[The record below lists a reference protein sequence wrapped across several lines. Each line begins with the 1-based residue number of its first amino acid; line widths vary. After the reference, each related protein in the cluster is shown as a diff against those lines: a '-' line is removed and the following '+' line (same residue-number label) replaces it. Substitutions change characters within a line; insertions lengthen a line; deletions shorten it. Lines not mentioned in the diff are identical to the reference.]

1 MAHHQD
7 DDAARRRRAAA
18 RLTVSGNRARVKNR
32 VATRHHLRA
41 RFEDSERR
49 GARRLLD
56 LIEREALARANK
68 PWPNH

>member
-18 RLTVSGNRARVKNR
+18 RLTVSGNRARIKNR

-49 GARRLLD
+49 GARRLL
-56 LIEREALARANK
+56 EREALARANK